1 MVWNIA
7 LFCTETVIYERLQL
21 QIWRHCALAAMNI
34 YFYISGIHGRPTS
47 ATFFAI
53 VRGNNAN
60 KLVDNREII
69 AVLGTV

>member
-1 MVWNIA
+1 
-7 LFCTETVIYERLQL
+7 
-21 QIWRHCALAAMNI
+21 MNI